1 MKFNL
6 FIGIDVSKSTLD
18 VYLRTFA
25 CHSVFP
31 NNTEGFIQMIEWI
44 MEKAGKIC
52 HSELV
57 FGFEH
62 TGLYSENLI
71 LFLDQNGFAFTVIPG
86 LELKRSLGIRRGKS
100 DKADARDISEYIY
113 EKREKLQLY
122 KLPSQTLEKLK
133 KLSSLRERMV
143 SERSAYKA
151 RLGEYVEQFPE
162 SGFEVYIQS
171 QQKMI
176 NCLNEEIET
185 IEKEIEDLIME
196 DDNLLRQYRLLNSIK
211 GVGPQTAI
219 MMIILTKGFTAFENW
234 RKFASYAGIAPFPN
248 QSGTS
253 NGRTKTNKLAN
264 KRIKALLT
272 MCAGTAIQYNPEMK
286 KYYDNRIQKGKNNM
300 STLNIIRNKLL
311 SRIFAV
317 IDRDSP
323 YVDIY
328 KYAA

>member
-1 MKFNL
+1 MKFSV

-18 VYLRTFA
+18 VYLKSFA
-25 CHSVFP
+25 SHKVFP
-31 NNTEGFIQMIEWI
+31 NNIEGFIQMIEWI

-71 LFLDQNGFAFTVIPG
+71 LFLDQNGFSFTVIPG

-100 DKADARDISEYIY
+100 DKADARAISEYIY
-113 EKREKLQLY
+113 EKREKLHLF

-143 SERSAYKA
+143 SQRASYKA
-151 RLGEYVEQFPE
+151 RLGEYVEQFPDG
-162 SGFEVYIQS
+162 GFEVYLQS
-171 QQKMI
+171 QQEVI
-176 NCLNEEIET
+176 NCLDVQIEK
-185 IEKEIEDLIME
+185 IEKEIEVLIKE
-196 DDNLLRQYRLLNSIK
+196 DPNLLRQYRLINSIK
-211 GVGPQTAI
+211 GIGPQTAI
-219 MMIILTKGFTAFENW
+219 MMIILTKGFSAFENW

-264 KRIKALLT
+264 KRIKSLLT
-272 MCAGTAIQYNPEMK
+272 MCAGTAVQYNPEMK
-286 KYYDNRIQKGKNNM
+286 LYYENRIKKGKNSM

-323 YVDIY
+323 YVEIH